1 MLRILTG
8 QSDMTGL
15 DDVPMSDDARNALS
29 RKLNYWVDFK
39 VLRAADFGIP
49 QNRER
54 IFIVGFDRDY
64 FGQDIDFS
72 KIFKFP
78 TPTYEKTKLGD
89 ILQTQSE
96 LDKMID
102 TYTISDNLWLGHQR
116 RKAEHQ
122 NKGNGFGYSLF
133 NSESPYTNTLSARY
147 NKDGSEILIDQ
158 SHLGK
163 NPRKLTPRE
172 CARLQG
178 FPEDFIIDAVSNAQ
192 MYKQFGNSVCVTVI
206 RAIAQEIVRAIK
218 LTETIELAS

>member
-1 MLRILTG
+1 M
-8 QSDMTGL
+8 
-15 DDVPMSDDARNALS
+15 N
-29 RKLNYWVDFK
+29 
-39 VLRAADFGIP
+39 
-49 QNRER
+49 
-54 IFIVGFDRDY
+54 
-64 FGQDIDFS
+64 
-72 KIFKFP
+72 
-78 TPTYEKTKLGD
+78 